1 MWPSPPGWTAEE
13 GIVIEP
19 YAFHASA
26 VVEAGAILFVVAI
39 LLRAGSRLWRLV
51 RSGKG
56 RGYDV

>member
-1 MWPSPPGWTAEE
+1 MRASTQVDAEE
-13 GIVIEP
+13 GIVNEL
-19 YAFHASA
+19 HAWNMSA

-51 RSGKG
+51 RSGEG